1 MFDNGELRDQPEESQ
16 KVMDR
21 LMAPMLDKEFGEE
34 LREDRLRIVQVHD
47 SVVRR
52 MSKVSKI
59 TDLPLSFD

>member
-21 LMAPMLDKEFGEE
+21 LMAPMLDTEFNGE

-52 MSKVSKI
+52 MSKVSCVTRSSI
-59 TDLPLSFD
+59 CF